1 MPFLNL
7 FKKYRILLDEDYV
20 TLGSG
25 FGNSKKGAKIES
37 AKRALEVLIP
47 GVEFDEDG
55 VAATS
60 APGGSAED
68 DAAVAFFDMLPMED
82 SRVPE
87 MSAKAGQPTPYLIL
101 QVFISWP
108 QLLSARGRSGG
119 VHASALR

>member
-1 MPFLNL
+1 MLN
-7 FKKYRILLDEDYV
+7 INSAVISDEEYV

-25 FGNSKKGAKIES
+25 FGNSKKAAKLES

-55 VAATS
+55 VASTS
-60 APGGSAED
+60 APGAAGAED
-68 DAAVAFFDMLPMED
+68 DEAVALFDMLPMED

-101 QVFISWP
+101 QVRMCAC
-108 QLLSARGRSGG
+108 L
-119 VHASALR
+119 